1 MGRSTPDPRKKRWKD
16 SAPSP
21 HRGKT
26 VFGPLSETALKTVS
40 DDVIHNKLKEL
51 DEVEEANKKY
61 SDISATPEGRAK
73 GVKGKSPQKFQLEGF
88 RKVLKD
94 ELERRAR
101 EGQGDAGQLQGGDLK

>member
-16 SAPSP
+16 PAPSP

-26 VFGPLSETALKTVS
+26 VFGPLSESALKAVS

-51 DEVEEANKKY
+51 DEVEDANKKY
-61 SDISATPEGRAK
+61 RDISATPEGRAK
-73 GVKGKSPQKFQLEGF
+73 GVKGTGPQKFQLEGF

-94 ELERRAR
+94 ELERRACVR
-101 EGQGDAGQLQGGDLK
+101 VDDGRLQGGDLM

>member
-16 SAPSP
+16 PAPSS

-26 VFGPLSETALKTVS
+26 VFGPLSESALKAVS

-51 DEVEEANKKY
+51 DEVEDANKKY

-73 GVKGKSPQKFQLEGF
+73 GVKGTGPQKFQLEGF

-94 ELERRAR
+94 ELERRACVR
-101 EGQGDAGQLQGGDLK
+101 VDAGRLQSGDLM

>member
-16 SAPSP
+16 PAPPS

-26 VFGPLSETALKTVS
+26 VFGPLSESALKAVS

-51 DEVEEANKKY
+51 DEVEDANKKY
-61 SDISATPEGRAK
+61 RDISATPEGRAK
-73 GVKGKSPQKFQLEGF
+73 GVKGTGPQKFQLEGF

-94 ELERRAR
+94 ELERRACVR
-101 EGQGDAGQLQGGDLK
+101 GDAERLQGGDLM